1 VTVRPARQAPESA
14 GGGSPGVPRHVAIIM
29 DGNGRWAKA
38 RGLPRAAGHRQGA
51 EAARKVLRAAGEA
64 GVECLT
70 LYAFS
75 SENWRRPEDE
85 INDLMGLL
93 RFYITRELEALHS
106 EGVRLKILGDHN
118 AFQPDIAKLVDQA
131 VTRTAGNQRMT
142 LAIALNYGARAELVQ
157 AARRLAER
165 TEAGEIRPAQID
177 EAMVE
182 ASLDTAGLPPLDLL
196 IRTSGEQRLS
206 NFLLW
211 QAAYAELL
219 FVDTLWP
226 DFDGDSVRSALADY
240 AGRERRFGGR

>member
-1 VTVRPARQAPESA
+1 
-14 GGGSPGVPRHVAIIM
+14 M

-93 RFYITRELEALHS
+93 RFYITRELDALHR
-106 EGVRLKILGDHN
+106 EGIRLKILGDHN
-118 AFQPDIAKLVDQA
+118 AFQSDIATLVDQA
-131 VTRTAGNQRMT
+131 VTRTADNQRMT
-142 LAIALNYGARAELVQ
+142 LAIALNYGARAELAQ

-165 TEAGEIRPAQID
+165 AEAGEIRAAEID

-226 DFDGDSVRSALADY
+226 DFDGDCVREALADY